1 MNLSHPTH
9 NSDKRPE
16 TGSLHLICGKIA
28 AGKSTLAKQLCAEP
42 RTVLISED
50 AWLAQLYPEELRSIA
65 DYVKLSSRL
74 RAAME
79 THIVNLL
86 KAGASVVLDFPSNTP
101 STRAWARGI
110 FEKAQAPH
118 YLHFL
123 DVSNEE
129 CKKRLRLRNFSGEH
143 AFQTTDEQFDQ
154 ITQHFVAPTP
164 QEGFNVVVHR

>member
-1 MNLSHPTH
+1 MNLTHTTH
-9 NSDKRPE
+9 NSGKRPE

-42 RTVLISED
+42 QTVLISED
-50 AWLAQLYPEELRSIA
+50 GWLAQLYPEELHSIA

-79 THIVNLL
+79 THIVDLL
-86 KAGASVVLDFPSNTP
+86 KAGTSVVLDFPSNTP

-118 YLHFL
+118 SLHFL
-123 DVSNEE
+123 DVSDEE
-129 CKKRLRLRNFSGEH
+129 CKKRLRLRNLSGEH

-154 ITQHFVAPTP
+154 ITLHFVAPTP
-164 QEGFNVVVHR
+164 QEGFNLVVHR